1 MREKHYR
8 ASRLMRE
15 LGVPI
20 RYQIVKM
27 LEKGPKTVGQLAQ
40 LLDPHPTTI
49 SHHLH
54 ILRAVDVVRYETK
67 GRNAVYW
74 LKAELVPALLAV
86 AERCAAKLEIKAK
99 KG

>member
-1 MREKHYR
+1 MKEKDYR

-20 RYQIVKM
+20 RYQIVKL
-27 LEKGPKTVGQLAQ
+27 LEEGPKTVGQLAQ
-40 LLDPHPTTI
+40 LLDRHPATI

-74 LKAELVPALLAV
+74 LKAELVPALIAV
-86 AERCAAKLEIKAK
+86 AERCAAKLQMEGK
-99 KG
+99 KR